1 MPLYR
6 VQVFKR
12 IGVNGKEWSNS
23 YHVRGTDL
31 QTAVNYAQTI
41 ASAEVSIHKNNVEF
55 VRARVSAASPAD
67 PSFSTI
73 PINVFGAIP
82 VTSGQL
88 PLFNTARV
96 DFEVFGGR
104 PSSKYLRLPLDENET
119 QNAEVTQ
126 TLAGN
131 IETLYID
138 PLMTLVPTTVGGDG
152 LVDESGNDFTS
163 ATVQRPIQER
173 QLRRRRR
180 SASSGGLSGS

>member
-31 QTAVNYAQTI
+31 QTAVNYANTI
-41 ASAEVSIHKNNVEF
+41 ASAEISVHKNNVEF
-55 VRARVSAASPAD
+55 VRARVSSATPGD
-67 PSFSTI
+67 TNFSTV
-73 PINVFGAIP
+73 PINIFGAIP

-104 PSSKYLRLPLDENET
+104 PSYKYLRVPLDENET
-119 QNAEVTQ
+119 QNGEITS
-126 TLAGN
+126 TLAGLLQ
-131 IETLYID
+131 TSYIA
-138 PLMTLVPTTVGGDG
+138 PLLALSPETVGGDG

-180 SASSGGLSGS
+180 STGSGGISGS

>member
-1 MPLYR
+1 MPIFR

-23 YHVRGTDL
+23 YHVNSPDL
-31 QTAVNYAQTI
+31 VAAAATADVI
-41 ASAEVSIHKNNVEF
+41 AAAEQSVHKNNVEF
-55 VRARVSAASPAD
+55 VRARVSTQAVGD
-67 PSFSTI
+67 NTYTT
-73 PINVFGAIP
+73 VVLGTFGAIP

-104 PSSKYLRLPLDENET
+104 PSYKYLRLPLDENET
-119 QNAEVTQ
+119 QNGEINS

-131 IETLYID
+131 LQTLYYE
-138 PLMTLVPTTVGGDG
+138 PLLALAADEGGDG
-152 LVDESGNDFTS
+152 FLVDETGQPFTGAS
-163 ATVQRPIQER
+163 VQRPIQER

-180 SASSGGLSGS
+180 SRVGGGLSGS